1 METNAKYENV
11 TLPFSVCI
19 HQRTPFNSGYPV
31 YYQDPRLHPLTK
43 EFEGCIRLSHGKV
56 LRIVRS

>member
-11 TLPFSVCI
+11 TLPFSVYI

-31 YYQDPRLHPLTK
+31 YYQDSTHLPKNSKAAYT
-43 EFEGCIRLSHGKV
+43 
-56 LRIVRS
+56 